1 MNLSYDGP
9 ATYLLGMSYP
19 FNRNEL
25 TFRDNFNKWA
35 KSRLGIEL
43 RKQELLSN
51 RWVSIGSKDFE
62 YFEMPDNNNCSRY
75 VNCTGDPLK
84 RKPETGIFGQ
94 D

>member
-9 ATYLLGMSYP
+9 ATYLLRMSYP

-35 KSRLGIEL
+35 KSRLGIEP
-43 RKQELLSN
+43 RKRELLSN

-62 YFEMPDNNNCSRY
+62 YFEMPDNSFRY
-75 VNCTGDPLK
+75 ANCTGDPLE